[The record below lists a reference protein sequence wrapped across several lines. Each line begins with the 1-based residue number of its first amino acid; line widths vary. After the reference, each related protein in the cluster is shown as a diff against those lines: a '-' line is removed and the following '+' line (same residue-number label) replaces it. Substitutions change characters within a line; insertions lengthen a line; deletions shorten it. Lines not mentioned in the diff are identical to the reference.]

1 MSQSVA
7 AAVVPPN
14 KSMTFTASELNSSI
28 SAIIGTP
35 NGISQ
40 ALPKLFIVR
49 LAEMNWNDRI
59 KQMREK
65 NGLKPAVFAKLVGV
79 SGATISDWESGVIK
93 QISGKHLVK
102 AAAAL
107 GITPEWIMTGYG
119 SPDGRPQPSEVISD
133 EHREL
138 INLWGGLFE
147 KQKRKYLDLFAED
160 IKDNREVERELEKK
174 RVSVANRR
182 THNTPFSHAGRRWDD
197 KEHGN

>member
-14 KSMTFTASELNSSI
+14 KSMTFTASMFNSSI
-28 SAIIGTP
+28 NAIIGTP
-35 NGISQ
+35 NGIRQ

-65 NGLKPAVFAKLVGV
+65 NGIKPAVFAKLIGV
-79 SGATISDWESGVIK
+79 SGATISEWESGGIK

-102 AAAAL
+102 SAAVL
-107 GITPEWIMTGYG
+107 GITPEWIMTGLG
-119 SPDGRPQPSEVISD
+119 CPDGRPQPQEEMSD
-133 EHREL
+133 EHRDL
-138 INLWGGLFE
+138 IRLWGGLFE

-160 IKDNREVERELEKK
+160 IKDNREVERELEIK
-174 RVSVANRR
+174 RINIANRR
-182 THNTPFSHAGRRWDD
+182 IHNTPFSHTGRRRDD
-197 KEHGN
+197 KENGN